1 MTYII
6 TDNNGYEINGNKLN
20 EEMFQE
26 ELIGYQIRD
35 RKAFTD
41 NLTNWISEAKEN
53 KELMESDLK
62 YLMELEDEFILSS
75 IYTNEYICCSDS
87 EEEFNNI
94 IQEMLELNKTLKA
107 NT

>member
-1 MTYII
+1 MRYTI
-6 TDNNGYEINGNKLN
+6 TDNDGYEINGIKLN

-35 RKAFTD
+35 RKDFID
-41 NLTNWISEAKEN
+41 NLIDWISEATKDR
-53 KELMESDLK
+53 ELMKSDLK
-62 YLMELEDEFILSS
+62 YLMDLEDEFILSS

-94 IQEMLELNKTLKA
+94 IQEMLELNKTL
-107 NT
+107 